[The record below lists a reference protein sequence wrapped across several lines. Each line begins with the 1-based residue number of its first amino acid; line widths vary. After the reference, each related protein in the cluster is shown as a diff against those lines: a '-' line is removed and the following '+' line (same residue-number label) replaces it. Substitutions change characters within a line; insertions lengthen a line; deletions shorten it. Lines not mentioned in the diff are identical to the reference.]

1 MVSGHKHKGQILDD
15 STSVAIPFSTVAVKG
30 KDIGVATGLD
40 GILNLKILS
49 YIKSDSLEF
58 RALGY
63 KSYCILLSDFL
74 KSPNN
79 GTTVEVKLRPIS
91 FSLSEVEVFPT
102 KEEETFGTLSNLTT
116 GPAYTFTAGAQ
127 VAVFIPNEKGEIG
140 IIKSISLFFT
150 DKKKKSTAPF
160 RIKVLEADQNGRPGR
175 DLLLESVIV
184 NAPKSD
190 EWFTVDL
197 VDYNLPIPENGYFA
211 GLELVY
217 TDKKYQFKTKH
228 PVTKNKTICQGP
240 SLGLTRLKVP
250 SHTWIG
256 RLGIDWLKFEYLDR
270 EGYSFNH
277 MIQSTVKYKE

>member
-1 MVSGHKHKGQILDD
+1 MSNKMIKLVTSRNNLQSVLNMEKIILFLIIFIPASLWSQATNIKGQILDD

-40 GILNLKILS
+40 GIFNLTIRRYS
-49 YIKSDSLEF
+49 KSDSLEF

-160 RIKVLEADQNGRPGR
+160 RIKVLEG
-175 DLLLESVIV
+175 V
-184 NAPKSD
+184 
-190 EWFTVDL
+190 
-197 VDYNLPIPENGYFA
+197 
-211 GLELVY
+211 
-217 TDKKYQFKTKH
+217 
-228 PVTKNKTICQGP
+228 
-240 SLGLTRLKVP
+240 
-250 SHTWIG
+250 
-256 RLGIDWLKFEYLDR
+256 
-270 EGYSFNH
+270 
-277 MIQSTVKYKE
+277 